1 MPADNALTTEH
12 DRHLGLGLADVFACG
27 HQGEEID
34 AELCCP
40 PPAAAL
46 AAPDWI
52 ARSLSG
58 LSLLRDRCELSEQ
71 S

>member
-40 PPAAAL
+40 PAAAL
-46 AAPDWI
+46 GAADGI
-52 ARSLSG
+52 ARLLNG
-58 LSLLRDRCELSEQ
+58 LSLLRDRRELSEQ